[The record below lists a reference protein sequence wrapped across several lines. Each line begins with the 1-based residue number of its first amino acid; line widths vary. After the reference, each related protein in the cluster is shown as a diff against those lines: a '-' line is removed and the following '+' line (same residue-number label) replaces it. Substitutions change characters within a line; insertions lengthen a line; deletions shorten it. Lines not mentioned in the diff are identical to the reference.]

1 MLLARHLWRSRHGNA
16 FQNARTGASA
26 SASVPVKK
34 KATPSRLVS
43 TRWFSP
49 SRVARSVDA
58 NDSPSRTSLHLHHPS
73 AAPAPTASTS
83 TAATADAAAAEVDE
97 ESRSRTPSSDRSP
110 TLRTQLD
117 TAARPSAHSSLHS
130 FQAYARRTGLSP
142 TSTVYAG
149 TTYEYVTQATLRDYG
164 FELYRVGGRGDRGID
179 LIGVWRVPGS
189 SSLSSQEWNGRGE
202 KKKTK
207 NDTSPQVGAESSAT
221 EPELEPELVPQ
232 RYETPAF
239 ALKVLVQCKRLVG
252 KHAKIG
258 PHLIRELDGTVRAA
272 RITPLFEAMLS
283 QDIWNTSRSKTYEHE
298 REEADEGP
306 AVDVDADVDVDT
318 HIVTD
323 NQHRHHSPMA
333 GNLGAAGPAI
343 GVLVSTKPA
352 TKGVVDSMRR
362 STRGLVWVM
371 MEEEVPTSPEIE
383 LDDSSSS
390 EGRGEVRPPP
400 EQQEDSSSSEAP
412 SPTTVLSGRVKQI
425 LWNQAARDLGLEG
438 VDVVKRYD
446 GEGREEVVLMRGG
459 RVWGPG

>member
-26 SASVPVKK
+26 SVPVPVKK
-34 KATPSRLVS
+34 KATPTHLVS
-43 TRWFSP
+43 RRWFFA

-58 NDSPSRTSLHLHHPS
+58 NDCPSRTSLHLHHQS
-73 AAPAPTASTS
+73 AAPAPTASTG
-83 TAATADAAAAEVDE
+83 TAATAEATAAEVDE
-97 ESRSRTPSSDRSP
+97 ESRARTPASDKPP
-110 TLRTQLD
+110 TRRTQLD
-117 TAARPSAHSSLHS
+117 TAARPSAHSSLDS

-164 FELYRVGGRGDRGID
+164 FELYRVGGRGDRGVD

-189 SSLSSQEWNGRGE
+189 SSSEKWDGRE
-202 KKKTK
+202 KK
-207 NDTSPQVGAESSAT
+207 NDTSPQLGAESSPT
-221 EPELEPELVPQ
+221 EPGLEPELVPLPQ
-232 RYETPAF
+232 RYETPAL

-272 RITPLFEAMLS
+272 RITPLFEAVLA
-283 QDIWNTSRSKTYEHE
+283 QDVMNTTRSTTHAQE

-306 AVDVDADVDVDT
+306 DVDVDVDVDADVEVDT
-318 HIVTD
+318 PIVTD

-333 GNLGAAGPAI
+333 GTLGAAGPAI

-371 MEEEVPTSPEIE
+371 MEEVIASPETE
-383 LDDSSSS
+383 L
-390 EGRGEVRPPP
+390 EGSP
-400 EQQEDSSSSEAP
+400 SSSEAP
-412 SPTTVLSGRVKQI
+412 SPTTNLSGRVKQI

-446 GEGREEVVLMRGG
+446 GKGREEVVLMRGG
-459 RVWGPG
+459 RVWGPS